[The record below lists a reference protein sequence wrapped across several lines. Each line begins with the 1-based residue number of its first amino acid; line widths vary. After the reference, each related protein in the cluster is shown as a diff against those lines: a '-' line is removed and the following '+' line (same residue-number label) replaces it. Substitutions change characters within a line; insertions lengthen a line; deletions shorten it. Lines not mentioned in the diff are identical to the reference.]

1 MFDAKLI
8 LIDGTVDLTGNDDT
22 PAIST
27 VYDGSFGSAVID
39 LGAGGT
45 PSNGLAAVL
54 ILPTAAIASSTLTG
68 LIESSDTMDMT
79 GTTTGISELGKFGVA
94 SASKGVILATEV
106 VSATVPVIVVM
117 RVTTE
122 KRYIRANL
130 SVNGTTQ
137 YSFYGVKVYLTPFPF
152 VLL

>member
-39 LGAGGT
+39 LGEGGT

-54 ILPTAAIASSTLTG
+54 ILPTAAVASSTLTG
-68 LIESSDTMDMT
+68 FIESSNSENMT
-79 GTTTGISELGKFGVA
+79 NVTSGISELGKFGVA
-94 SASKGVILATEV
+94 STSKGIIVATEV
-106 VSATVPVIVVM
+106 TSSTVPVIVVM

-130 SVNGTTQ
+130 SVNTTDS
-137 YSFYGVKVYLTPFPF
+137 YNFYGVKVYLTPFPF